1 MIYGAFDSSA
11 KLCLQRWPLHST
23 RLVCR
28 TQIPKGSQVRKTVVT
43 TPWITRVY
51 FGFPNTIHRIHHL
64 QYQQFISADYQ
75 QDRLKLRVEYG
86 GKLSSSV
93 ANSRSLVRN
102 LISCRHISR
111 SRDFPIRKQ
120 LYAMKVCVNFITK
133 NN

>member
-51 FGFPNTIHRIHHL
+51 FGFLNAIHRIHHL
-64 QYQQFISADYQ
+64 QYQQFSSADYQ
-75 QDRLKLRVEYG
+75 QDRLKLRVEYD

-102 LISCRHISR
+102 FNKLPAHLSLKRLSNTKATLCNEGLC
-111 SRDFPIRKQ
+111 Q
-120 LYAMKVCVNFITK
+120 LYNQK
-133 NN
+133 

>member
-75 QDRLKLRVEYG
+75 QDRLKLRVEYD

-102 LISCRHISR
+102 FNKLPAHLSLKRLSNTKATLCNEGLC
-111 SRDFPIRKQ
+111 Q
-120 LYAMKVCVNFITK
+120 LYNQK
-133 NN
+133 

>member
-75 QDRLKLRVEYG
+75 QDRLKLRVEYD

-102 LISCRHISR
+102 FNKLPAHLSLKRLSNTKATICNEGLC
-111 SRDFPIRKQ
+111 Q
-120 LYAMKVCVNFITK
+120 LYNQK
-133 NN
+133 